1 MHLFNTEKIRV
12 TLAVSVRLPV
22 VQLLLDQY
30 NCGLHTLLLLYNKL
44 GLSFFTDRICVALQH
59 TESVTAQSTCLI
71 RDDVKV
77 EVFLKEMHS

>member
-1 MHLFNTEKIRV
+1 MIRV
-12 TLAVSVRLPV
+12 TLAVSVRLPM

-30 NCGLHTLLLLYNKL
+30 NCGLHTLLLYNKL
-44 GLSFFTDRICVALQH
+44 RLSFFTDRICVALQH

-71 RDDVKV
+71 RVDVKV